1 MQSKYFFMPFSSS
14 VEASP
19 GSEPSDA
26 SDEIE
31 LVDDVEGLELDEP
44 DDAVFDDDADGPAEA
59 PTRAALLR
67 SRIREAVA
75 LMHAEEAKESQ
86 ALASF
91 ADAVQGKKVD
101 AEARLAVRD
110 ARGEANK
117 PLDRREGRTALA
129 IATGLGPWPE
139 PRRRKPQEARIT
151 NWAAFALDREPH
163 GDPCKCKARYE
174 RRTKEQLIRE
184 ISTLRATRI
193 PEEMLWSNYT
203 RTGLTALLCG
213 FLCQEVGKNAGDR
226 NGPSDA
232 SPEHAIK
239 RATRKGS
246 GRV

>member
-19 GSEPSDA
+19 GSEPAEA

-31 LVDDVEGLELDEP
+31 LVDDAEDLGP
-44 DDAVFDDDADGPAEA
+44 DDSDDAAFDDDGEGPAEA

-67 SRIREAVA
+67 SRVREAVA
-75 LMHAEEAKESQ
+75 LAHAEDAKESQ

-91 ADAVQGKKVD
+91 ADVVQGPEVA
-101 AEARLAVRD
+101 AEARLEDRD

-117 PLDRREGRTALA
+117 SLDRRESPAALA
-129 IATGLGPWPE
+129 IATGLGPWPQ
-139 PRRRKPQEARIT
+139 PRRRKPQDARIT
-151 NWAAFALDREPH
+151 DWAAFALDREPH
-163 GDPCKCKARYE
+163 VDPCNCKLRYE

-184 ISTLRATRI
+184 INRLRATRI

-213 FLCQEVGKNAGDR
+213 FLCQETGKDGG
-226 NGPSDA
+226 GPSGPPVT

-239 RATRKGS
+239 RSTRKGS
-246 GRV
+246 GRL